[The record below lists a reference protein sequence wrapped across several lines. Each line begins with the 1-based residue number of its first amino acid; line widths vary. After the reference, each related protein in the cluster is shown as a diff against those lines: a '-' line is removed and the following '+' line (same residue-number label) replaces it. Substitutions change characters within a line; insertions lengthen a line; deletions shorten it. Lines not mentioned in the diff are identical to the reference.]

1 MREPPFWWRQSGPA
15 AAMLA
20 PFAAIYG
27 AVAAR
32 RLAQPGAKAGVPG
45 VCIGNPTV
53 GGAGKTPAALTVAR
67 MLAADGETPVFLTRG
82 YGGRLAGPVRV
93 DTLQH
98 SAADVGDEPLL
109 LARAYATI
117 VARDR
122 VQGAQAAVAAGA
134 SVIVMDDGF
143 QNPSLAKDFSV
154 LVVDAKRGVGNR
166 RVIPA
171 GPLRAPLATQLERA
185 QALIVVGEGDSTG
198 VMDEA
203 RKRALPVFGARL
215 APDAAF
221 IASLAGKRVL
231 AFAGIGDPEK
241 FFATLRAGGVTVAA
255 ARGFDDHHRY
265 TRADAQALCAEA
277 ERAGLGLVTTE
288 KDLARMQGDDDVAS
302 LATQS
307 RALPVMLVFDDD
319 AGFRSLLREQ
329 ITRARAR

>member
-1 MREPPFWWRQSGPA
+1 MREPAFWWRQDGPA

-20 PFAAIYG
+20 PFAAVYG

-32 RLAQPGAKAGVPG
+32 RIARMGARAAVPV

-53 GGAGKTPAALTVAR
+53 GGAGKTPTALTVAR

-93 DTLQH
+93 DPSQH
-98 SAADVGDEPLL
+98 RAADVGDEPLL
-109 LARAYATI
+109 LARAHATI

-122 VQGAQAAVAAGA
+122 VRGAQAAVAAGA

-154 LVVDAKRGVGNR
+154 LVVDAKRGIGNR

-171 GPLRAPLATQLERA
+171 GPLRAPLAAQLERA
-185 QALIVVGEGDSTG
+185 QALIVVGEDDAG
-198 VMDEA
+198 VADDA
-203 RKRALPVFGARL
+203 RKHGLRMFRARL
-215 APDAAF
+215 APNAAF

-241 FFATLRAGGVTVAA
+241 FFATLREAGVVVAA
-255 ARGFDDHHRY
+255 TRNFDDHHRY

-277 ERAGLGLVTTE
+277 ERDGLTLVTTE
-288 KDLARMQGDDDVAS
+288 KDLARLQGDDEIAA
-302 LATQS
+302 LATRS
-307 RALPVMLVFDDD
+307 RALPVTLLFDDD
-319 AGFRSLLREQ
+319 AGFGRLLREH
-329 ITRARAR
+329 ITRARALR